1 MKSQFNLDTGTK
13 VKADPPPFS
22 RYCRLY
28 KTVQITPLHTHT
40 HPPPPSSL
48 PVPPAAWVWVSSSFP
63 DKVAVVGEG
72 PESSQD
78 PYCARTP

>member
-28 KTVQITPLHTHT
+28 KTVQITPLHTH
-40 HPPPPSSL
+40 PPTSL
-48 PVPPAAWVWVSSSFP
+48 FLTCTPAAGVWVSSSFP

-78 PYCARTP
+78 PYCPRTP